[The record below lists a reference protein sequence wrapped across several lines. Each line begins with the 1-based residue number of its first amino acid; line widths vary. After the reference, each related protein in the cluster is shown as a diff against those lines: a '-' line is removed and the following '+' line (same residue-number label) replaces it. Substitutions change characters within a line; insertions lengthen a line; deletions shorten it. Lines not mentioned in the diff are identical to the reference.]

1 MQREAM
7 YKIRVNEVFV
17 RAAFEFDYDKEIT
30 ISLTNDLLQ
39 AKRYQDKE
47 EAIEAAKLCKRI
59 LGESVRVDV
68 VSTQIVSETL
78 IEEVTD

>member
-1 MQREAM
+1 MKRDAM

-17 RAAFEFDYDKEIT
+17 RAAYEFDYNKEIA
-30 ISLTNDLLQ
+30 ISLTNDLSQ
-39 AKRYQDKE
+39 ATRYEDKE

-59 LGESVRVDV
+59 LGESARVDV